1 MDQLEEAVNSK
12 ASDLNQSMTEAE
24 QRLRLDVDHL
34 RRYTLDDK
42 VLEAELLGLFRV
54 QARVQ
59 LDLISIASLPADYQ
73 LAVHTLKGAALV
85 IGAKAIV
92 ACTRELEALGF
103 PANATRRRQ
112 LISRLADEISATDA
126 EIAKITA

>member
-1 MDQLEEAVNSK
+1 MDELEEPVNSK
-12 ASDLNQSMTEAE
+12 ASDLNKGKMEAG
-24 QRLRLDVDHL
+24 QRFLLDVDHL

-73 LAVHTLKGAALV
+73 FAVHTLKGAALV

-92 ACTRELEALGF
+92 ASTRELEALGF
-103 PANATRRRQ
+103 PANAARRRQ
-112 LISRLADEISATDA
+112 LINRLADEISATDA
-126 EIAKITA
+126 EIVKITA